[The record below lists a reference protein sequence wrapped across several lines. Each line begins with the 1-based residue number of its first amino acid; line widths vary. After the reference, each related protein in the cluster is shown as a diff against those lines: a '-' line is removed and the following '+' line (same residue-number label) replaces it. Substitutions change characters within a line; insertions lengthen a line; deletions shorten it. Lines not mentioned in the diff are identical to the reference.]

1 LCFSN
6 TIHNFCVGNITKSEK
21 KIAQDGDSD
30 TSLCLKPLSMADV
43 KEVIYDIVGR
53 TPLILNEK

>member
-1 LCFSN
+1 MAFKQ
-6 TIHNFCVGNITKSEK
+6 TW
-21 KIAQDGDSD
+21 
-30 TSLCLKPLSMADV
+30 KPLSMADV